1 MTDPIIRVANLVKE
15 FRTPRREPGLMG
27 SVRTLF
33 TREQNVVRAVD
44 GISFD
49 IAQGELVGYVGRN
62 GAGKST
68 TIKMLT
74 GILVPTSGE
83 VVVDG
88 LVPWRDRVRNA
99 LNIGVVF
106 GQRTALWWDLP
117 LVESLEL
124 IQRLYRMTDAD
135 YRRELDRVVETLE
148 LGELLKTPVRQLS
161 LGQRMRGDLA
171 AAILYRP
178 RVLYLD
184 EPTVGVDVLA
194 KERIRSFVA
203 EMNRSEGTTVL
214 LTTHDLRDVER
225 LCRRLIL
232 IEQGRVAFDGR
243 IDELKARYSMDRQLV
258 VDLPDHDGPLVL
270 DGAQEIRREGPRI
283 WLRFDPRKTPVA
295 GLVGEL
301 TSRYA
306 IADLVI
312 EEIDL
317 EDVVRR
323 IFAEQT
329 GKLS

>member
-1 MTDPIIRVANLVKE
+1 MTEPIIRVVNLVKE
-15 FRTPRREPGLMG
+15 FRTPRRAPGLVG

-44 GISFD
+44 DISFEV
-49 IAQGELVGYVGRN
+49 AQGELVGYVGRN

-74 GILVPTSGE
+74 GILVPSSGE
-83 VVVDG
+83 VLIDG

-106 GQRTALWWDLP
+106 GQRTSLWWDLP

-124 IQRLYRMTDAD
+124 IKRLYRMSDAE
-135 YRRELDRVVETLE
+135 YRRELGRVVELLE
-148 LGELLKTPVRQLS
+148 LGELLRTPVRQLS

-194 KERIRSFVA
+194 KERIRTFIA
-203 EMNRSEGTTVL
+203 EMNRTEGTTVV

-243 IDELKARYSMDRQLV
+243 IDELKARYSRDRQLV
-258 VDLPDHDGPLVL
+258 VDVPDHDGPLVL
-270 DGAQEIRREGPRI
+270 TGAEEIRREGPRV
-283 WLRFDPRKTPVA
+283 WLRFDPRKTPA
-295 GLVGEL
+295 ASLVGEL

-306 IADLVI
+306 VADLVI

-323 IFAEQT
+323 IFAEQSGT
-329 GKLS
+329 RT

>member
-1 MTDPIIRVANLVKE
+1 MTVPIIHVANLVKE
-15 FRTPRREPGLMG
+15 FRTPRRGAGLMG

-44 GISFD
+44 GVSFD

-88 LVPWRDRVRNA
+88 SIPWRDRVRNA

-117 LVESLEL
+117 LVESFDL
-124 IQRLYRMTDAD
+124 IRHLYRMTEAD
-135 YRRELDRVVETLE
+135 YRRELGRVVEMLE
-148 LGELLKTPVRQLS
+148 LGDLLRTPVRQLS

-203 EMNRSEGTTVL
+203 EMNRDVGTTVV
-214 LTTHDLRDVER
+214 LTTHDLHDVER

-232 IEQGRVAFDGR
+232 IEQGRIAYDGR
-243 IDELKARYSMDRQLV
+243 IDELKARYSTDRQLV
-258 VDLPDHDGPLVL
+258 VDVPEHDGPLEL
-270 DGAQEIRREGPRI
+270 AGAQEIRREGPRV
-283 WLRFDPRKTPVA
+283 WLRFDPRKTAVA
-295 GLVGEL
+295 ALVGEL
-301 TSRYA
+301 TTRYA
-306 IADLVI
+306 VADLVI
-312 EEIDL
+312 EDIDL

-323 IFAEQT
+323 IFAEQSR
-329 GKLS
+329 KLS

>member
-1 MTDPIIRVANLVKE
+1 MSEPIIRVANLVKE
-15 FRTPRREPGLMG
+15 FRTPRRAPGLVG

-33 TREQNVVRAVD
+33 TREQVVVRAVD
-44 GISFD
+44 GISFEV
-49 IAQGELVGYVGRN
+49 APGELVGYVGRN

-74 GILVPTSGE
+74 GILVPTSGD
-83 VVVDG
+83 VFIDG

-106 GQRTALWWDLP
+106 GQRTSLWWDLP

-124 IQRLYRMTDAD
+124 IKRLYRMSDSD
-135 YRRELDRVVETLE
+135 YRRELDRVVELLE
-148 LGELLKTPVRQLS
+148 LGELLRTPVRQLS

-194 KERIRSFVA
+194 KERIRAFIA
-203 EMNRSEGTTVL
+203 EMNRTYGTTVI

-243 IDELKARYSMDRQLV
+243 IDELKTRYSRDRQLV
-258 VDLPDHDGPLVL
+258 VDVPDHDGPLVL
-270 DGAQEIRREGPRI
+270 TGAAEIRREGPRV
-283 WLRFDPRKTPVA
+283 WLRFDPRKTPA
-295 GLVGEL
+295 ASLVGEL

-306 IADLVI
+306 VADLVI

-323 IFAEQT
+323 IFAEQSGT
-329 GKLS
+329 

>member
-1 MTDPIIRVANLVKE
+1 MSEPILRVANLVKE
-15 FRTPRREPGLMG
+15 FRTPRRAPGLVG

-44 GISFD
+44 GISFEV
-49 IAQGELVGYVGRN
+49 APGELVGYVGRN

-83 VVVDG
+83 VLVDG

-106 GQRTALWWDLP
+106 GQRTSLWWDLP

-124 IQRLYRMTDAD
+124 IKRLYRMSDAD
-135 YRRELDRVVETLE
+135 YRRELDRVVELLE
-148 LGELLKTPVRQLS
+148 LAELLPTPVRQLS

-194 KERIRSFVA
+194 KERIRSFIA
-203 EMNRSEGTTVL
+203 EMNRTDGTTVM

-232 IEQGRVAFDGR
+232 IEQGRIAFDGR
-243 IDELKARYSMDRQLV
+243 VDELKARYSMDRQLV
-258 VDLPDHDGPLVL
+258 VDIPDHGGPVVL
-270 DGAQEIRREGPRI
+270 SGAEEVRREGPRV
-283 WLRFDPRKTPVA
+283 WLRFDPRKTPAASLVA
-295 GLVGEL
+295 EL
-301 TSRYA
+301 ASRYA
-306 IADLVI
+306 VADLVI

-323 IFAEQT
+323 IFVEQSGT
-329 GKLS
+329 RT